1 MVNRNTYRAYIPS
14 VFASKNYSPR
24 PVRQLELLVEPKLAY
39 TYTSTRGCAA
49 LAAAQT
55 GTLMPEA
62 VMGLDSG
69 LKLTSAR

>member
-55 GTLMPEA
+55 GTLVPA
-62 VMGLDSG
+62 ADVGLDSG

>member
-14 VFASKNYSPR
+14 VFASKIYSPR

-49 LAAAQT
+49 LAAARPAHLCPKQ
-55 GTLMPEA
+55 LW
-62 VMGLDSG
+62 DSTQG
-69 LKLTSAR
+69 